1 MGGGG
6 EAECDNEFLKAR
18 RNLGAGRQ
26 RKKRA
31 DVIPECLSASCR
43 ARWFCSVIK
52 RPSGYVG
59 GWLVLEF

>member
-1 MGGGG
+1 MGGGGGG

-31 DVIPECLSASCR
+31 DYSWMSFCKLPCQAVLLSD
-43 ARWFCSVIK
+43 
-52 RPSGYVG
+52 
-59 GWLVLEF
+59 